1 MVWQG
6 YRKLH
11 SVGAPQRGFGPAIK
25 KGLTIVNTIPR
36 KTFLALLGTGVATAA
51 LLSTPAYAQ
60 ASAGAD
66 DDKTISADGDKDAEK
81 VGSIVVTG
89 SRIARPELES
99 VSPVTTVSAEQIE
112 LTGTVTIESLI
123 NDLPNVIPGNNR
135 SSNNAGGENFA
146 TLDLRGLG
154 PNRTLIL
161 VDGERLAASSTN
173 GTIDVSQVPTSLIQ
187 RIDVV
192 TGGASAV
199 YGSDAIAGVINFI
212 LKQDYEGA
220 EVTGQ
225 VGVAEAGVGFNFN
238 VQGLIGGNFA
248 DGRGNVTLSASYY
261 DRDPVSQG
269 RFGYS
274 RVSAALA
281 TENGQLI
288 VADNPSDVSN
298 PANIVAS
305 GGSGTNPFGS
315 AIALSGNGFRNLGT
329 LLPATFTNA
338 NTDCN
343 DATPGVTVN
352 SGTVTFNNNGQL
364 TPNAGGGLCRIPVG
378 NSSRFNFAPLNFLQ
392 IPFNRLNLAGTA
404 RYELDDKT
412 VAKIYTTYARSE
424 GVVNLAPTP
433 AAGGTGFIIPADS
446 PLIPAD
452 LRIALNSRVNPNGAF
467 QFNRRFFET
476 GPRIGTNTNQSYQI
490 RGIVEREISDKWSA
504 NLVASYGRTDF
515 TSTNVGNINRTAVEA
530 GLNGCKTAGIAGSGF
545 GVPEGCVP
553 VNIFGLGT
561 LTPAMVK
568 FIQTNTTDL
577 SRFEQVRAAV
587 NVNGALFSI
596 VEGDPVAVA
605 FGAEVRKDTGS
616 STPDDAKIRGEI
628 IGFNQQNA
636 LAGRIN
642 VKEVYGEI
650 RIPVLG
656 GGSFPDL
663 LAFEGGAR
671 YSDYSTVGGL
681 FNYKLGVEFA
691 PIAAIK
697 FRGAFNR
704 AARAPS
710 VFELFQNGDQG
721 FPTYLDPC
729 NTSPNA
735 PSAATLAICR
745 ASAPGFD
752 FTGFNQN
759 NTQVQAFAFGNP
771 NLSEEKAETY
781 TVGVVFA
788 PRSFPLGKFSA
799 TVDAYDIKIE
809 NLNASQGSG
818 FFIRDCYT
826 NNNPQS
832 CARIVRNPSTGQID
846 RINTTRINSTDALRT
861 KGIDVGVNWAIP
873 LEDLV
878 GLGGRLRIAELFTYV
893 DTFKQGDTEFAG
905 KTFDGIGGTTS
916 KYASTLTVAY
926 EEEKFTGQVRWVYKQ
941 GGNQEDALFG
951 NATDAGFTTP
961 KIPDLNVFDLSLRY
975 KVSDHFT
982 TTFIVEN
989 FTNKFP
995 PQTATGT
1002 FEQAN
1007 TNASFYEPYLL
1018 GRSFTMQATVK
1029 F

>member
-1 MVWQG
+1 M
-6 YRKLH
+6 
-11 SVGAPQRGFGPAIK
+11 
-25 KGLTIVNTIPR
+25 NTTPR
-36 KTFLALLGTGVATAA
+36 KTFLALLGTGVASAA
-51 LLSTPAYAQ
+51 LLSSPAYAQ
-60 ASAGAD
+60 GTPAVDCRADPTNPDCETDRGAS
-66 DDKTISADGDKDAEK
+66 I
-81 VGSIVVTG
+81 IVTG

-99 VSPVTTVSAEQIE
+99 VSPVTTVGAEQIE

-135 SSNNAGGENFA
+135 SSNNAGGEDFA

-173 GTIDVSQVPTSLIQ
+173 GSIDVSQVPTSLIQ

-225 VGVAEAGVGFNFN
+225 VGIAEAGVGFNFN

-261 DRDPVSQG
+261 DRDSVGQG

-288 VADNPSDVSN
+288 VADDPSDVSS
-298 PANIVAS
+298 PSNIIFS
-305 GGSGTNPFGS
+305 GGSVTNPFGS
-315 AIALSGNGFRNLGT
+315 AVALSGNGFRNLGT

-343 DATPGVTVN
+343 AATPGVTVN
-352 SGTVTFNNNGQL
+352 SGTVTFDTSGRL
-364 TPNAGGGLCRIPVG
+364 TPNAATTLCRIPVN
-378 NSSRFNFAPLNFLQ
+378 NSSRFNFAPLNFLS

-404 RYELDDKT
+404 RYELDDNT
-412 VAKIYTTYARSE
+412 VAKLYTTYARSE

-433 AAGGTGFIIPADS
+433 ANAGTGFIVPADS

-476 GPRIGTNTNQSYQI
+476 GARIGTSTNQSYQI
-490 RGIVEREISDKWSA
+490 RGIVERQISDKWSA
-504 NLVASYGRTDF
+504 NAIASYGRTDF
-515 TSTNVGNINRTAVEA
+515 TSRNVGNINRSAVEA
-530 GLNGCKTAGIAGSGF
+530 GLNGCRTGGTANPGF

-553 VNIFGLGT
+553 VNIFGFGT

-577 SRFEQVRAAV
+577 SRFEQVRGAV
-587 NVNGALFSI
+587 NVNGALFDI

-616 STPDDAKIRGEI
+616 STPDDAKVRGEI
-628 IGFNQQNA
+628 IGFNQANP
-636 LAGRIN
+636 LAGKID

-697 FRGAFNR
+697 FRGAYNR

-721 FPTYLDPC
+721 FPTYNDPC
-729 NTSPNA
+729 NAAPNP
-735 PSAATLAICR
+735 PSAAVLAVCR
-745 ASAPGFD
+745 AQAPGFD
-752 FTGFNQN
+752 FTGFAQS

-771 NLSEEKAETY
+771 QLSEEKAETY
-781 TVGVVFA
+781 TAGVVFA

-799 TVDAYDIKIE
+799 TVDYYDIKIT

-818 FFIRDCYT
+818 FFIRDCYN

-832 CARIVRNPSTGQID
+832 CARIVRDPATGQID
-846 RINTTRINSTDALRT
+846 RVNTTRINSTDTLRT
-861 KGIDVGVNWAIP
+861 KGIDVGVNWVIP
-873 LEDLV
+873 LDDLL
-878 GLGGRLRIAELFTYV
+878 GLSGRLRIAELFTYV
-893 DTFKQGDTEFAG
+893 DSYKLGGTEFAG

-916 KYASTLTVAY
+916 KYASTLTVGY
-926 EEEKFTGQVRWVYKQ
+926 EGERFTGQVRWVYKS
-941 GGNQEDALFG
+941 GGNQDDALFG
-951 NATDAGFTTP
+951 NDADAGFNTP
-961 KIPDLNVFDLSLRY
+961 KIPDLNAIDVSLRY
-975 KVSDHFT
+975 KVSDHFS
-982 TTFIVEN
+982 TTFIIEN
-989 FTNKFP
+989 ITNKFP

-1007 TNASFYEPYLL
+1007 SNTSFYEPYLL